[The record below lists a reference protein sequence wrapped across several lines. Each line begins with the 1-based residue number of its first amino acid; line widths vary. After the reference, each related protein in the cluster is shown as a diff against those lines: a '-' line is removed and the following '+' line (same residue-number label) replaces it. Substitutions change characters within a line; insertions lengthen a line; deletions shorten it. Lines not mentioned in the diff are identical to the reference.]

1 MGSQS
6 EEMPT
11 RAQIAELAAPF
22 IGCWMRKNR
31 RHRMNMSN
39 GRGDLLDHV
48 KNFYAANSKPSK
60 TDADA
65 QRSGM

>member
-1 MGSQS
+1 
-6 EEMPT
+6 
-11 RAQIAELAAPF
+11 
-22 IGCWMRKNR
+22 
-31 RHRMNMSN
+31 MSN